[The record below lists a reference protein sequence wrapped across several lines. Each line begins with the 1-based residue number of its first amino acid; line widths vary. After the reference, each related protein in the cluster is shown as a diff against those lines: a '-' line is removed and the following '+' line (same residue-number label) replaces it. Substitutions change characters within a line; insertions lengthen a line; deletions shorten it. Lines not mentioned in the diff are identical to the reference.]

1 MPHTNIMTTD
11 EDVYILEEEDHLQSH
26 HVSSNHQNVNM
37 IQSSYQMDSNTGNNP
52 KVANKIYNTHDGR

>member
-1 MPHTNIMTTD
+1 MKILILKSAAQDVSDNEENFNDSMPHTNIMTTD

-37 IQSSYQMDSNTGNNP
+37 I
-52 KVANKIYNTHDGR
+52 